1 MKRIVYMGNV
11 DLRERKHYFSIAS
24 IFGGK
29 ETPAM
34 DFAMQNKTIKK
45 FLLFYS
51 WESWRETKLIAQY
64 GNDFPFY
71 AHPSPVCWNQGL
83 T

>member
-51 WESWRETKLIAQY
+51 
-64 GNDFPFY
+64 
-71 AHPSPVCWNQGL
+71 
-83 T
+83 